1 MKAKIIIFILIFAIS
16 ANACGTTDRSPQNVT
31 NPEVAMI
38 ETEDDL
44 TYQNILD
51 EYEQKLKNETLNIV
65 EEYNIEY
72 KKVSDSAND
81 MLELA
86 ESKWNKILAIDAE
99 GVDKMNELM
108 RKNGDALTICQE
120 WADKLN
126 NCCKEQQKILQTA
139 YTDSLIANGINPE
152 TLEKEVKS
160 MEMSGRGKSDSGRSE
175 PNYVGITGYAVVSQ
189 SQEHSLENTDEF
201 TKTPWMVSNAIEH
214 KTEVTIKS
222 QDLKHQGWG
231 TYHGTLTAKR
241 TDNGEKVVINVAN
254 FITKPYWTY
263 SDLTE
268 AAKIGHYIAKYH
280 QVSNYYPVGRN
291 NDKVELED
299 GMNVLVVGV
308 NHLSSRS
315 NPDNKIY
322 TIEAIV
328 FKEWQYGYS
337 GVDIYFNLED
347 LTLVY

>member
-1 MKAKIIIFILIFAIS
+1 MKVKVIISLFIIVSLVS
-16 ANACGTTDRSPQNVT
+16 ACGTSDTNSQTVT
-31 NPEVAMI
+31 NLEVATI
-38 ETEDDL
+38 GTEDDV
-44 TYQNILD
+44 TYQDILE

-65 EEYNIEY
+65 EEYNVEY
-72 KKVSDSAND
+72 KKVLDSPSA

-99 GVDKMNELM
+99 GINQMNELM

-152 TLEKEVKS
+152 TLEKETNP
-160 MEMSGRGKSDSGRSE
+160 EEITGRGISDSGRSE

-189 SQEHSLENTDEF
+189 SQEHYLENTDEF
-201 TKTPWMVSNAIEH
+201 SKTPWMVSNVIEH

-291 NDKVELED
+291 NNRVELED

-328 FKEWQYGYS
+328 FKEWQYGYG
-337 GVDIYFNLED
+337 GVDVYFNPKD
-347 LTLVY
+347 LTMVY